1 MPNPV
6 TKLTLQLDHSVGG
19 GQNTDEEV
27 MMNDTKKQNAGREG
41 ELSHDE
47 EEQDEELEEGREHCP
62 ICEKV
67 NWPGACDTCEHFVGD
82 IWDGD
87 LRTDNVYLES
97 LVVALRDFIDARET
111 IETDTDENFE
121 AFAHRLTEELNIDP
135 RLVLFG
141 DGKNYSL
148 SDSIREIVGFSL
160 GEFMST
166 DGMIGGSGHTL
177 YLEDA
182 KRLASLSSD
191 YERLTAQC
199 RQRLAE
205 LIQGGS

>member
-1 MPNPV
+1 MI
-6 TKLTLQLDHSVGG
+6 
-19 GQNTDEEV
+19 
-27 MMNDTKKQNAGREG
+27 NDTKEQNAGG
-41 ELSHDE
+41 EDEVSHDE
-47 EEQDEELEEGREHCP
+47 EGQDEESGEGREHCP
-62 ICEKV
+62 ICKKV

-82 IWDGD
+82 IWDGE

-97 LVVALRDFIDARET
+97 LVVALCDFIDARET

-121 AFAHRLTEELNIDP
+121 AFAHRITEELDIDS

-148 SDSIREIVGFSL
+148 CDSICEIADFSL
-160 GEFMST
+160 GKFVST
-166 DGMIGGSGHTL
+166 DGMVGGSGHTL

-182 KRLASLSSD
+182 KRLASLSID